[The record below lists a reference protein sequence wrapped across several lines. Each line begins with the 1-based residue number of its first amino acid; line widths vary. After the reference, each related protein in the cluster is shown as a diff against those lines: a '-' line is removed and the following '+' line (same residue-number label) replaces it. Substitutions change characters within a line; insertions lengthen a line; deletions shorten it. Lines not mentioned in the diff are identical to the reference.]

1 MPIPPYVADLR
12 TRVGTDLLWLPGVT
26 VVVRDDAGRVLLTR
40 RADNDMWALVSGIID
55 PGEEPALAAARESL
69 EETGVAVLVD
79 DLAAVSTTGEI
90 TYPNG
95 DRTTYLDLL
104 FTARPVSAQAAAAAY
119 VADDENTDVGWFA
132 LDALPE
138 PLTASTTQRLALL
151 RRFEENADRATVF
164 VAP

>member
-12 TRVGTDLLWLPGVT
+12 SRVGTDLLWLPGVT

-40 RADNDMWALVSGIID
+40 RADNGLWALVSGILD
-55 PGEEPALAAARESL
+55 PGEEPAVAAAREAL
-69 EETGVAVLVD
+69 EETGVAVVVEDLV
-79 DLAAVSTTGEI
+79 AVSTTGEI

-104 FTARPVSAQAAAAAY
+104 FTARPVSPEAAAGAH

-132 LDALPE
+132 PDALPE
-138 PLTASTTQRLALL
+138 PLTASTAERLALV
-151 RRFEENADRATVF
+151 RRFEGQTDRAAVF

>member
-12 TRVGTDLLWLPGVT
+12 SRVGTDLLWLPGVT
-26 VVVRDDAGRVLLTR
+26 VVVRDDGGRVLLTR
-40 RADNDMWALVSGIID
+40 RADNDMWALVSGILD
-55 PGEEPALAAARESL
+55 PGEEPAVAAARESL
-69 EETGVAVLVD
+69 EETGVAVVVE

-104 FTARPVSAQAAAAAY
+104 FTARPVSDEAAAAAH

-138 PLTASTTQRLALL
+138 PLTPSTADRLALL
-151 RRFEENADRATVF
+151 RRFEGKADRATVF
-164 VAP
+164 VTP

>member
-12 TRVGTDLLWLPGVT
+12 TRIGTDLLWLPGVT

-55 PGEEPALAAARESL
+55 PGEEPAPAAARESL
-69 EETGVAVLVD
+69 EETGVAVVVD

-90 TYPNG
+90 VYPNG

-104 FTARPVSAQAAAAAY
+104 FTAHPVSAEAAAAAH
-119 VADDENTDVGWFA
+119 VADDENSAVGWFA

-151 RRFEENADRATVF
+151 RRFEANGDRVTLF